1 MNAQARDGK
10 GRDAF
15 GPGKRPTPAHWRGFA
30 NPGYHSRLERTDW
43 KGPAVIFT
51 ASNKTPVID
60 KEGPILVELVR
71 QLLQKYPDEFLQIP
85 FIRTTLATVKI
96 DQLDKDNL
104 TMADVE
110 DPAALVENAVSHNI
124 DGLVGKVSLFR
135 PAILV
140 MPLRSLDR
148 VAENLKDL
156 RVLSVGPRTEAEI
169 YTLIACGFEPSN
181 IRGLDL
187 FSYSDFVDAGD
198 MHAMPYEDNSFD
210 IVILGWVLA
219 YSNDQKK
226 AAAEVL
232 RVLRP
237 GGIVAVGYEYTAF
250 SADELRDKGS
260 DVADAPKLKT
270 TDEILDLFA
279 PEVEDV
285 YFRHDIHKSR
295 KNNPGSLITIFSS
308 QGTPENEVNQT

>member
-1 MNAQARDGK
+1 M
-10 GRDAF
+10 
-15 GPGKRPTPAHWRGFA
+15 
-30 NPGYHSRLERTDW
+30 
-43 KGPAVIFT
+43 IFT
-51 ASNKTPVID
+51 ATNKKTVLEKDAPV
-60 KEGPILVELVR
+60 LVELVR
-71 QLLQKYPDEFLQIP
+71 QLLNRFPDEFLQIP
-85 FIRTTLATVKI
+85 FIRTTLATMTI
-96 DQLDKDNL
+96 NTLDKENL
-104 TMADVE
+104 KLAQVA
-110 DPAALVENAVSHNI
+110 DPAALVENALSHNI
-124 DGLVGKVSLFR
+124 NGMFGKVSLIR

-148 VAENLKDL
+148 VAENMKVS

-219 YSNDQKK
+219 YSNDQRK
-226 AAAEVL
+226 AASEVL

-237 GGIVAVGYEYTAF
+237 GGLVAVGYEYTALT
-250 SADELRDKGS
+250 SEELREQGS

-270 TDEILDLFA
+270 TDQILDLFA
-279 PEVEDV
+279 PCVDDV
-285 YFRHDIHKSR
+285 YFRHDIHASR
-295 KNNPGSLITIFSS
+295 KNKPGSLMVIFS
-308 QGTPENEVNQT
+308 TPEAPGP

>member
-1 MNAQARDGK
+1 M
-10 GRDAF
+10 
-15 GPGKRPTPAHWRGFA
+15 
-30 NPGYHSRLERTDW
+30 
-43 KGPAVIFT
+43 IFT
-51 ASNKTPVID
+51 APNRTTVLEKDGPV
-60 KEGPILVELVR
+60 LVELVR
-71 QLLQKYPDEFLQIP
+71 QLLERYPDEFLQIP
-85 FIRTTLATVKI
+85 FIRTALATMKI
-96 DQLDKDNL
+96 DALDKNTL
-104 TMADVE
+104 KMGQVE
-110 DPAALVENAVSHNI
+110 DPAALVENALSHNI
-124 DGLVGKVSLFR
+124 DGMIGKISLFR

-140 MPLRSLDR
+140 MPLRSLDH
-148 VAENLKDL
+148 VAENMKTA

-237 GGIVAVGYEYTAF
+237 GGIVAVGYEYTALT
-250 SADELRDKGS
+250 SEELRDQGS

-270 TDEILDLFA
+270 TDQILDLFA
-279 PEVEDV
+279 PHVEDV
-285 YFRHDIHKSR
+285 YFRHDIHASR
-295 KNNPGSLITIFSS
+295 KAKPGSLMTIFSTS
-308 QGTPENEVNQT
+308 TASGA